1 LSIFL
6 RKEPFSRRR
15 KNDMKALIKDKP
27 VRGATFT
34 DRSIPQAG
42 DDDLLVRVKNAAI
55 CGTDIHIYQ
64 WNEYAASRI
73 KLPLLFGHEYAAEV
87 VEVGKNVTNFKKGDR
102 VAAETH
108 VPCGHCYQCTTGLQ
122 HVCKEMKI
130 LGVHMDG
137 AFSEYAILPAVC
149 AWKLDPSISYE
160 IGATM
165 EPFGI
170 GVHALSKTKPAG
182 KKVIVFGC
190 GPIGI
195 YAQMVAKVSG
205 AEYVIGVDV
214 TTERLDL
221 AKKMGTDI
229 VLNSKKVN
237 VVEEVNKMTKGFG
250 TDIVVELTGNKG
262 VLNDATKTLRRGGDI
277 VLVGL
282 YSGPVEWDLVN
293 NVIYKEANVYGVT
306 GRIMWDTWW
315 TAQSM
320 LLSGK
325 MDVSP
330 VITHRFDLKEYDQA
344 FQLAESA
351 STGKIIFN
359 L

>member
-1 LSIFL
+1 
-6 RKEPFSRRR
+6 
-15 KNDMKALIKDKP
+15 MKALIKDKP

-34 DRSIPQAG
+34 DRSIPKIG
-42 DDDLLVRVKNAAI
+42 EDDLLVKVQAAAI

-64 WNEYAASRI
+64 WSEYASSRI

-87 VEVGKNVTNFKKGDR
+87 VEVGKNVTNFIKGDR

-108 VPCGHCYQCTTGLQ
+108 VPCGHCYQCATGLQ
-122 HVCKEMKI
+122 HICRDMKI

-137 AFSEYAILPAVC
+137 AFAEYAVLPAVC
-149 AWKLDPSISYE
+149 AWKLDSAISYE

-170 GVHALSKTKPAG
+170 GVHALSKTKAAG

-195 YAQMVAKVSG
+195 YAQMVAKLSG
-205 AEYVIGVDV
+205 AEYVIGVDI
-214 TTERLDL
+214 TKERLDL

-229 VLNSKKVN
+229 VLNAK
-237 VVEEVNKMTKGFG
+237 EVDVMAEVDRITKGFG
-250 TDIVVELTGNKG
+250 TDIVVELTGNRA
-262 VLNDATKTLRRGGDI
+262 VVNDAVRTLRRGGDI

-282 YSGPVEWDLVN
+282 YSGSVELDLVN

-315 TAQSM
+315 IAQSI

-330 VITHRFDLKEYDQA
+330 VITHYFDLSNFDKA
-344 FQLAESA
+344 LQLAESA
-351 STGKIIFN
+351 TTGKIVFKI
-359 L
+359 

>member
-1 LSIFL
+1 M
-6 RKEPFSRRR
+6 E
-15 KNDMKALIKDKP
+15 MKALIKEKP
-27 VRGATFT
+27 IQGATFQN
-34 DRSIPQAG
+34 RAIPQIG
-42 DDDLLVRVKNAAI
+42 DNDLLVRVKAAAI

-73 KLPLLFGHEYAAEV
+73 KLPLLFGHEYSGEV
-87 VEVGKNVTNFKKGDR
+87 VEVGKNVTNFKRGDR

-108 VPCGHCYQCTTGLQ
+108 VPCGHCFQCTTGLQ
-122 HVCKEMKI
+122 HICQDMQI
-130 LGVHMDG
+130 LGVHRDG

-149 AWKLDPSISYE
+149 AWKLDSSISYE

-170 GVHALSKTKPAG
+170 GVHAMSKTKPAG

-195 YAQMVAKVSG
+195 YAQMVAKLSG

-214 TTERLDL
+214 TPERLNL
-221 AKKMGTDI
+221 ARKMGTDFL
-229 VLNSKKVN
+229 LNAKEVN
-237 VVEEVNKMTKGFG
+237 VVDEVNKMTKGLG
-250 TDIVVELTGNKG
+250 ADIVVELTGSKG
-262 VLNDATKTLRRGGDI
+262 VLNDATKTLRRGGEI

-282 YSGPVEWDLVN
+282 FSGPVEWDVVN

-306 GRIMWDTWW
+306 GRIMWETWW
-315 TAQSM
+315 SAQSM

-325 MDVSP
+325 MDVRP
-330 VITHRFDLKEYDQA
+330 VITHRFGLKDYDQA
-344 FQLAESA
+344 FQLAQSA
-351 STGKIIFN
+351 STGKIVFEI
-359 L
+359 

>member
-1 LSIFL
+1 
-6 RKEPFSRRR
+6 
-15 KNDMKALIKDKP
+15 MKALIKDKP
-27 VRGATFT
+27 VRGGTFT
-34 DRSIPQAG
+34 DLSIPRIG
-42 DDDLLVRVKNAAI
+42 DSDLLVKVHAAAI

-64 WNEYAASRI
+64 WNEYASSRI
-73 KLPLLFGHEYAAEV
+73 KLPLLFGHEYAGEV
-87 VEVGKNVTNFKKGDR
+87 VDVGKNVTTLKRGDR

-122 HVCKEMKI
+122 HICRDMKI

-137 AFSEYAILPAVC
+137 AFAEYAVLPAVC

-160 IGATM
+160 VGSTM

-170 GVHALSKTKPAG
+170 GVHALSKTKPVG

-195 YAQMVAKVSG
+195 YAQMVAKFSG
-205 AEYVIGVDV
+205 AEVVIGVDV
-214 TTERLDL
+214 SQERCAL
-221 AKKMGTDI
+221 ARQTGTDF
-229 VLNSKKVN
+229 VLNAREVN
-237 VVEEVNKMTKGFG
+237 VLEEVNRLTGG
-250 TDIVVELTGNKG
+250 QGADIVVELTGNRG
-262 VLNDATKTLRRGGDI
+262 VLNDATKTLRRGGEV

-282 YSGPVEWDLVN
+282 FSGPVEWDLVN

-315 TAQSM
+315 TAQSI

-325 MDVSP
+325 IDVSP
-330 VITHRFDLKEYDQA
+330 VITHTFELTDFDRAL
-344 FQLAESA
+344 QLAESA
-351 STGKIIFN
+351 TAGKIVFK

>member
-1 LSIFL
+1 
-6 RKEPFSRRR
+6 
-15 KNDMKALIKDKP
+15 MKALIKDKP
-27 VRGATFT
+27 TRGATFI
-34 DRSIPQAG
+34 DLPVPKIG
-42 DDDLLVRVKNAAI
+42 DNDLLVKVQAAAI

-64 WNEYAASRI
+64 WNEFAATRV
-73 KLPLLFGHEYAAEV
+73 KLPLLFGHEYSAEV
-87 VEVGKNVTNFKKGDR
+87 VEVGKNVTHFKKGDR

-122 HVCKEMKI
+122 HICKDMKI

-137 AFSEYAILPAVC
+137 AFGEYSVLPAVC
-149 AWKLDPSISYE
+149 AWKLDPAISYE

-195 YAQMVAKVSG
+195 YAQMVAKMSG
-205 AEYVIGVDV
+205 AEYVIGVDI
-214 TTERLDL
+214 TQERLDL
-221 AKKMGTDI
+221 ARKMGTDI
-229 VLNSKKVN
+229 VLNAKKVN
-237 VVEEVNKMTKGFG
+237 VVEEVERISKGSG
-250 TDIVVELTGNKG
+250 MDIMVELTGDKQVVNT
-262 VLNDATKTLRRGGDI
+262 ASKTLRRGGDM

-282 YSGPVEWDLVN
+282 FSGPVEWDLVN

-315 TAQSM
+315 IAQSI

-325 MDVSP
+325 IDVTP
-330 VITHRFDLKEYDQA
+330 VITHYFDLKDFDKA
-344 FQLAESA
+344 FPLATSA
-351 STGKIIFN
+351 TTGKIVFRM
-359 L
+359 

>member
-1 LSIFL
+1 
-6 RKEPFSRRR
+6 
-15 KNDMKALIKDKP
+15 MKALIKDRP
-27 VRGATFT
+27 IRGATLT
-34 DRSIPQAG
+34 DLPLPEVG
-42 DDDLLVRVKNAAI
+42 ENDLLVKVKSAAI

-73 KLPLLFGHEYAAEV
+73 TLPLLFGHEYSAEV
-87 VEVGKNVTNFKKGDR
+87 VEVGKNVKNFRPGDR

-108 VPCGHCYQCTTGLQ
+108 VPCGHCFQCTTGLQ
-122 HVCKEMKI
+122 HICKDMKI

-137 AFSEYAILPAVC
+137 AFAEYAILPAVC

-170 GVHALSKTKPAG
+170 AVHALSKTKPAG

-195 YAQMVAKVSG
+195 YAQMVAKLSG
-205 AEYVIGVDV
+205 AEYVIGVDISQ
-214 TTERLDL
+214 ERLDL

-229 VLNSKKVN
+229 LLNPKEVHL
-237 VVEEVNKMTKGFG
+237 VEEIEKITKGFG
-250 TDIVVELTGNKG
+250 MDIVVELTGNKA
-262 VLNDATKTLRRGGDI
+262 VLNEATKTLRRGGEI

-282 YSGPVEWDLVN
+282 FPGPVEWDVVN
-293 NVIYKEANVYGVT
+293 HVIYKEATVYGVT
-306 GRIMWDTWW
+306 GRIMWETWW
-315 TAQSM
+315 TAQS
-320 LLSGK
+320 LILSGK
-325 MDVSP
+325 MDLAG
-330 VITHRFDLKEYDQA
+330 VITHRFPLEQYEKA

-351 STGKIIFN
+351 ATGKIIFKI
-359 L
+359 

>member
-1 LSIFL
+1 
-6 RKEPFSRRR
+6 
-15 KNDMKALIKDKP
+15 MKALIKERP
-27 VRGATFT
+27 ARGATLAE
-34 DRSIPQAG
+34 IPVPRIG
-42 DDDLLVRVKNAAI
+42 DNDLLVKVRAAAI

-64 WNEYAASRI
+64 WSEFASARV
-73 KLPLLFGHEYAAEV
+73 KLPFLFGHEFSAEV
-87 VEVGKNVTNFKKGDR
+87 VEVGKNISHFKKGDR

-108 VPCGHCYQCTTGLQ
+108 IPCGHCYQCATGLQ
-122 HVCKEMKI
+122 HVCKDMKI
-130 LGVHMDG
+130 IGVHTPG
-137 AFSEYAILPAVC
+137 AFADYAVLPAVC
-149 AWKLDPSISYE
+149 AWKLNPAISFE

-195 YAQMVAKVSG
+195 YAQMVAKMSG
-205 AEYVIGVDV
+205 AEYVIGVDI
-214 TTERLDL
+214 TPERLDL
-221 AKKMGTDI
+221 ARKMGADF
-229 VLNSKKVN
+229 VLNAKEVD
-237 VVEEVNKMTKGFG
+237 VVEEAVRISKGSG
-250 TDIVVELTGNKG
+250 MDIVVELTGNKG
-262 VLNDATKTLRRGGDI
+262 IVNDASKTLRRGGDI

-282 YSGPVEWDLVN
+282 FSGSVEWDLVN

-315 TAQSM
+315 TAQSI

-325 MDVSP
+325 IDVTP
-330 VITHRFDLKEYDQA
+330 VITHYFDLKDFDNA
-344 FQLAESA
+344 LKLAESA
-351 STGKIIFN
+351 TTGKIVFK

>member
-1 LSIFL
+1 
-6 RKEPFSRRR
+6 
-15 KNDMKALIKDKP
+15 MKALIKDKP
-27 VRGATFT
+27 ERGATLK
-34 DRSIPQAG
+34 DLPVPKIG
-42 DDDLLVRVKNAAI
+42 ENDLLVRVHAVAI

-64 WNEYAASRI
+64 WNRYASSRV
-73 KLPLLFGHEYAAEV
+73 KLPLLFGHEYAGEV
-87 VEVGKNVTNFKKGDR
+87 VDVGKNVANFKNGDR

-122 HVCKEMKI
+122 HVCKDMKI

-137 AFSEYAILPAVC
+137 AFAEYAVLPAVC
-149 AWKLDPSISYE
+149 AWKLDPAISYE

-170 GVHALSKTKPAG
+170 GVHAISKTDPTG

-195 YAQMVAKVSG
+195 YAQMVAKFSG
-205 AEYVIGVDV
+205 AEYLIGVDISE
-214 TTERLDL
+214 ERLDM
-221 AKKMGTDI
+221 AKRMGADI
-229 VLNSKKVN
+229 VLNAGQVD
-237 VVEEVNKMTKGFG
+237 VAQTVDRHTKGSG
-250 TDIVVELTGNKG
+250 LDIVVELTGNRS
-262 VLNDATKTLRRGGDI
+262 VVDDAAGTLRRGGDL

-282 YSGPVEWDLVN
+282 YDGPVELDLVN

-315 TAQSM
+315 TAQSI

-325 MDVSP
+325 IDISP
-330 VITHRFDLKEYDQA
+330 VITHYFDLQDYDKA
-344 FQLAESA
+344 FQTAESA
-351 STGKIIFN
+351 KTGKVVFKI
-359 L
+359 

>member
-1 LSIFL
+1 
-6 RKEPFSRRR
+6 
-15 KNDMKALIKDKP
+15 MKALIKDKP

-34 DRSIPQAG
+34 DLTIPQIG
-42 DDDLLVRVKNAAI
+42 ENDLLVRVQAAAI

-64 WNEYAASRI
+64 WNEYASSRI

-122 HVCKEMKI
+122 HICKDMKI

-137 AFSEYAILPAVC
+137 AFSEYSILPAVC
-149 AWKLDPSISYE
+149 AWKLDTAISYE

-170 GVHALSKTKPAG
+170 GVHAISKTKPAG

-195 YAQMVAKVSG
+195 YAQMVAKLSG
-205 AEYVIGVDV
+205 AEYVIGVDISK
-214 TTERLDL
+214 ERLDL

-229 VLNSKKVN
+229 VLNTKEVD
-237 VVEEVNKMTKGFG
+237 VVTEVDKITKGFG
-250 TDIVVELTGNKG
+250 MDIVVELTGNKA

-282 YSGPVEWDLVN
+282 YSGAVELDLVN

-315 TAQSM
+315 TAQGI

-330 VITHRFDLKEYDQA
+330 VITHYFDLGDFDKA
-344 FQLAESA
+344 LQLAESA
-351 STGKIIFN
+351 KTGKIVFRI
-359 L
+359 

>member
-1 LSIFL
+1 
-6 RKEPFSRRR
+6 
-15 KNDMKALIKDKP
+15 MKALIKDKP
-27 VRGATFT
+27 VRGVTFT
-34 DRSIPQAG
+34 DLPIPKVG
-42 DDDLLVRVKNAAI
+42 DNDLLVRVHRAAI

-73 KLPLLFGHEYAAEV
+73 KLPLLFGHEYSGEV
-87 VEVGKNVTNFKKGDR
+87 VEFGKNVTNFRKGDR

-122 HVCKEMKI
+122 HICKDMKI

-137 AFSEYAILPAVC
+137 AFSEYAILPAIC
-149 AWKLDPSISYE
+149 AWRLDTSISYE

-170 GVHALSKTKPAG
+170 GVHAMSKTKPAG

-195 YAQMVAKVSG
+195 YAQMVAKLSG

-214 TTERLDL
+214 TKERLDL

-229 VLNSKKVN
+229 TLNAKEVN
-237 VVEEVNKMTKGFG
+237 VMDEVNKITKGVG
-250 TDIVVELTGNKG
+250 ADIIVELTGNKG

-282 YSGPVEWDLVN
+282 FSGPVEWDLVN

-306 GRIMWDTWW
+306 GRTMWDTWW
-315 TAQSM
+315 KAQSM
-320 LLSGK
+320 ILSGK
-325 MDVSP
+325 IDLNP
-330 VITHRFDLKEYDQA
+330 VITHRFELKNYERA

-351 STGKIIFN
+351 MNGKII
-359 L
+359 LRA

>member
-1 LSIFL
+1 
-6 RKEPFSRRR
+6 
-15 KNDMKALIKDKP
+15 MKALIKDKP
-27 VRGATFT
+27 EKGATLK
-34 DRSIPQAG
+34 DLPVPQIG
-42 DDDLLVRVKNAAI
+42 DDDLLVRVEAAAI

-64 WNEYAASRI
+64 WNEYASSRI
-73 KLPLLFGHEYAAEV
+73 KLPLLFGHEYAGEV
-87 VEVGKNVTNFKKGDR
+87 VDVGKNVANFKNGDR

-122 HVCKEMKI
+122 HVCKDMKI

-137 AFSEYAILPAVC
+137 AFAEYAVLPAVC
-149 AWKLDPSISYE
+149 AWRLDAAISYE

-170 GVHALSKTKPAG
+170 GVHAISKTDPAG

-195 YAQMVAKVSG
+195 YAQMVAKLSG
-205 AEYVIGVDV
+205 AEYVIGVDISE
-214 TTERLDL
+214 ERLDM
-221 AKKMGTDI
+221 AKKMGADI
-229 VLNSKKVN
+229 VLNAGQVD
-237 VVEEVNKMTKGFG
+237 VAQRVDRLTKGSG
-250 TDIVVELTGNKG
+250 VDIVVELTGNRS
-262 VLNDATKTLRRGGDI
+262 VVNDASSTLRQGGEL

-282 YSGPVEWDLVN
+282 YDGPVELDLVN

-315 TAQSM
+315 TARGM

-325 MDVSP
+325 IDIKP
-330 VITHRFDLKEYDQA
+330 VITHYFDLQDYDKA
-344 FQLAESA
+344 FQMVESA
-351 STGKIIFN
+351 KTGKVVFKI
-359 L
+359 

>member
-1 LSIFL
+1 M
-6 RKEPFSRRR
+6 R
-15 KNDMKALIKDKP
+15 ALIKDKP

-34 DRSIPQAG
+34 DLPIPRIG
-42 DDDLLVRVKNAAI
+42 DGDLLVKVHAAAI

-64 WNEYAASRI
+64 WTEFASSRL
-73 KLPLLFGHEYAAEV
+73 KLPLIFGHEYSAEV
-87 VEVGKNVTNFKKGDR
+87 IEVGKNVTNFKKGDR

-122 HVCKEMKI
+122 HICKDMKI

-137 AFSEYAILPAVC
+137 AFSEYALLPAVC
-149 AWKLDPSISYE
+149 AWKLDPAISYE

-170 GVHALSKTKPAG
+170 GVHAMSKTKPAG

-195 YAQMVAKVSG
+195 YAQAVAKTSG
-205 AEYVIGVDV
+205 AEYVIGVDI
-214 TTERLDL
+214 TKERLDL
-221 AKKMGTDI
+221 ARLMGTDI
-229 VLNSKKVN
+229 VLNANAVN
-237 VVEEVNKMTKGFG
+237 VVDEVNRITKGFG
-250 TDIVVELTGNKG
+250 VDIVVELTGNNA
-262 VLNDATKTLRRGGDI
+262 VVNHAAKTLRRGGDI
-277 VLVGL
+277 ILVGL
-282 YSGPVEWDLVN
+282 FSGPVELDLVN

-315 TAQSM
+315 TAQSL

-325 MDVSP
+325 IDVRP
-330 VITHRFDLKEYDQA
+330 VITHHFDLRDCEKA

-351 STGKIIFN
+351 TTGKIVFKP
-359 L
+359 

>member
-1 LSIFL
+1 
-6 RKEPFSRRR
+6 
-15 KNDMKALIKDKP
+15 MKALIKDKP
-27 VRGATFT
+27 TRGANFT
-34 DRSIPQAG
+34 DLPVPRIG
-42 DDDLLVRVKNAAI
+42 ENDLLVRVQAAAI

-73 KLPLLFGHEYAAEV
+73 KLPLLFGHEYSAEV

-108 VPCGHCYQCTTGLQ
+108 VPCGHCFQCTTGLQ
-122 HVCKEMKI
+122 HICKDMKI

-149 AWKLDPSISYE
+149 AWKLDPAISYE

-170 GVHALSKTKPAG
+170 GVHAMSKTKPAG

-195 YAQMVAKVSG
+195 YAQMVAKLSG
-205 AEYVIGVDV
+205 AEYVIGVDI
-214 TTERLDL
+214 TNERLDL

-229 VLNSKKVN
+229 VLNAKEVD
-237 VVEEVNKMTKGFG
+237 VVTEVDRITKGFG
-250 TDIVVELTGNKG
+250 TDIVVELTGNKS
-262 VLNDATKTLRRGGDI
+262 VVNDATRTLRRGGDI

-282 YSGPVEWDLVN
+282 YPGAVELDLVN

-315 TAQSM
+315 AAQSI

-330 VITHRFDLKEYDQA
+330 VITHYFDLSDFDKA
-344 FQLAESA
+344 LQLAESA
-351 STGKIIFN
+351 KTGKIVFRI
-359 L
+359 

>member
-1 LSIFL
+1 
-6 RKEPFSRRR
+6 
-15 KNDMKALIKDKP
+15 MKALIKDKP
-27 VRGATFT
+27 NRGATFT
-34 DRSIPQAG
+34 DSPIPEIG
-42 DDDLLVRVKNAAI
+42 KNDLLVRVQAAAI

-122 HVCKEMKI
+122 HICKDMKI

-137 AFSEYAILPAVC
+137 AFCEYAVLPAVC
-149 AWKLDPSISYE
+149 AWKLDSAISYE

-170 GVHALSKTKPAG
+170 GVHAMSKTRPAG

-195 YAQMVAKVSG
+195 YAQMVAKLSG
-205 AEYVIGVDV
+205 AEYVIGVDI
-214 TTERLDL
+214 TKERLDL
-221 AKKMGTDI
+221 AKKTGTDI
-229 VLNSKKVN
+229 VLNAKEVN
-237 VVEEVNKMTKGFG
+237 VVEEVDKITKGFG
-250 TDIVVELTGNKG
+250 TDIVVELTGNKA
-262 VLNDATKTLRRGGDI
+262 VLNEASKTLRRGGEI

-282 YSGPVEWDLVN
+282 YSGSVELDLVN
-293 NVIYKEANVYGVT
+293 NIIYKEANVYGVT

-315 TAQSM
+315 TAQGI

-330 VITHRFDLKEYDQA
+330 VITHYFDLGDFDKA

-351 STGKIIFN
+351 KTGKIVFRI
-359 L
+359 